1 MKRSLITL
9 LSLFSLQADI
19 VYESGDLIEF
29 FGGTAPES
37 AYNNWVSHVTEGIA
51 NDGYNDYGPEWL
63 DVQTNGFGHHKKL
76 SEFSQTLVYWET
88 ILSQFVN
95 GDTTL
100 VDSLLQD
107 SLDSFFYEL
116 VIFEDTTLNKTFH
129 LLREQ
134 IDTSFVDVNQ
144 IAIPEDDVI
153 GSFRNSWGLYIINP
167 NASREQVLIQV
178 PHPCDDFIAPYIAM
192 DLFLEI
198 DAFGFMINGTGREV
212 EWSEDG
218 TYTNSKSLSDPS
230 RYQYTIFQKF
240 QEAVTEPLINT
251 QPHWPLVFAIH
262 SFDNASH
269 STRYSVILAAGASN
283 TFTNKPIRDITDDHF
298 DIINFT
304 EEFPIME
311 NQFDNP
317 DPVHVSEYY
326 EAYYDDIFNYDNGSD
341 EFIIRKSTSL
351 NGIQNG
357 HQMTHLQGLVN
368 GYSVYEPWV
377 QVEMDE
383 KPMLFDS
390 LDMPDEMVYS
400 QGSYPTNVH
409 NFSMIR
415 DYYKPFIQAVDNYL
429 IHWETNSD
437 ITPPDSISYL
447 MAYNMDNPDQVY
459 LTWSPEFDTNFKST
473 EIQFDL
479 DSISINSPIIDFNDY
494 STLQYMRLNNQTIIG
509 VNNTEPWFFR
519 VRAKDY
525 FDNAGPWS
533 VTVSN
538 ILPGH
543 SPPDTI
549 LMFNESTIIE
559 SIIDEDIDGNDYSVD
574 TVNGLP
580 GISPSLALFGN
591 TWKSVQINS
600 FLPDSTTI
608 LQVYARVDS
617 LSEIQAIG
625 FSDGEKTLRYS
636 VAGTEMLDIEEWIPV
651 YQGTGQTRVWKSY
664 DIPIGNDWVA
674 WYDSLSAINE
684 IQFINDNDDTSRASG
699 SIHFSIILDISPDLP
714 ISPTVYIDYSLGDIR
729 LENNQE
735 MVSASFTSTVIDS
748 DSYNFTFHWEFGDG
762 SSSNEIHPSHE
773 YVVQDDHDYTVI
785 LTVEDETGQQGW
797 GTAMIQVDPGESSFP
812 LTLNFVGDIMMG
824 RRFEEDDGIIST
836 LGVNALYE
844 PTYEILGLAAD
855 VTVANLE
862 ILLSDQG
869 YPHPTKG
876 IVFRCAPANVGGL
889 IYAGI
894 DVVSLANNH
903 IMDYM
908 EPAMIQTQN
917 LLSEVGIHHSG
928 AGMNSYEAYLPAMIS
943 RKGQTIAFLSV
954 SDRTGQ
960 YNNYQ
965 PYLNAGENKPG
976 FAYMTPYY
984 LKQQIQSVR
993 DISDLIVVEMHSGS
1007 EYSYSPGDHYD
1018 SYEPPDGYESMRL
1031 NPASEIG
1038 FLEDPLMGMEVEDY
1052 SPRLDRPQMWDRAIR
1067 QFAIDEGA
1075 DAVIVHHPHIIQ
1087 GLEIYNGKMIAHS
1100 LGNFIFDLNYPE
1112 TYPSMILNTEADE
1125 SGFTG
1130 YSITPIYIDDY
1141 LTVPALG
1148 ELANYILDHIAMR
1161 SRELDTYVH
1170 VNPESNR
1177 GIVVMDTL
1185 ALFSQGLDYSIWNLI
1200 WKETLLEGEPYF
1212 VSNPLSIPNA
1222 GSLSKITGGF
1232 QPITHYRLGREKIW
1246 MKNFEDE
1253 GSSLWNFNS
1262 NSEFLQDSIFRR
1274 GETAASQI
1282 RYDYA
1287 QDNIITNLE
1296 DRMPFKNEFDHT
1308 IHGYIKTENG
1318 KNVTLQIRL
1327 SEGRSGES
1335 ILTSS
1340 MNDSVQGT
1348 KFWMPYW
1355 GDVPSHE
1362 DANFFD
1368 IRMNTGIPDTGKSQ
1382 TWFDDVGLV
1391 EWDSLQSFEGF
1402 PISVMHPNDFNYI
1415 QVYATQTPVAMA
1427 GIQMTNT
1434 IIGDLPSLD
1443 AIPKAA
1449 NPVITA
1455 PGKVHFYDES
1465 KGAVGNWHWVFMDQ
1479 VNVYQ
1484 QHPTFHFF
1492 DPGIYEVSLTVTG
1505 LNGEA
1510 DTDYITIVALS
1521 GDAEEYNL
1529 GDVNGDGSLNAV
1541 DVLLC
1546 VNYIIGLVDLE
1557 PEEFLAAD
1565 VDGNGVIDIYDALVI
1580 ADLFN

>member
-9 LSLFSLQADI
+9 LSLFSLRADI
-19 VYESGDLIEF
+19 VYESGNLIEF
-29 FGGTAPES
+29 FGGTAPGS

-51 NDGYNDYGPEWL
+51 RDGYNDYGPDWL

-76 SEFSQTLVYWET
+76 SEFSHTLVYWEN

-116 VIFEDTTLNKTFH
+116 VIFEDTTHNKTFH

-178 PHPCDDFIAPYIAM
+178 PHPCDDFIAPYVAM

-198 DAFGFMINGTGREV
+198 DAFGFMINGAGREV
-212 EWSEDG
+212 EWSEEG
-218 TYTNSKSLSDPS
+218 TYTNSKSHSDPS
-230 RYQYTIFQKF
+230 RYEYTIFQKF

-262 SFDNASH
+262 SFDNVSH

-304 EEFPIME
+304 EEFPITE
-311 NQFDNP
+311 NQFNNP
-317 DPVHVSEYY
+317 YPVHVSEYY
-326 EAYYDDIFNYDNGSD
+326 EAYYDDVFYYDNGST
-341 EFIIRKSTSL
+341 EFTIRKSTSL

-357 HQMTHLQGLVN
+357 HQMIHLQDLVN
-368 GYSVYEPWV
+368 GYSVYESWV
-377 QVEMDE
+377 QAEMDE

-390 LDMPDEMVYS
+390 LDILDETFYS
-400 QGSYPTNVH
+400 QGFYPTNVH

-429 IHWETNSD
+429 IHWETTSD

-447 MAYNMDNPDQVY
+447 MAYNTDNPDQVY

-479 DSISINSPIIDFNDY
+479 DSISIYSPIIDYNDY
-494 STLQYMRLNNQTIIG
+494 SSLQYMRLNNQTIIG
-509 VNNTEPWFFR
+509 LNNSEPWFFR
-519 VRAKDY
+519 VRATDH

-538 ILPGH
+538 LLPGH

-559 SIIDEDIDGNDYSVD
+559 SIIDEDFDDNDYSVD

-580 GISPSLALFGN
+580 GTSPSLALFGN
-591 TWKSVQINS
+591 TWKSVQIDS

-651 YQGTGQTRVWKSY
+651 YQGTGQTRVWNSY
-664 DIPIGNDWVA
+664 NIPIGDDWVA
-674 WYDSLSAINE
+674 WYDSLSSINE
-684 IQFINDNDDTSRASG
+684 LQFINDNDDTSRSSG
-699 SIHFSIILDISPDLP
+699 SIHFNMILDISPDLP
-714 ISPTVYIDYSLGDIR
+714 ISPTVDIDYSLGDIR

-735 MVSASFTSTVIDS
+735 MVSASFTSTVMDS

-762 SSSNEIHPSHE
+762 NSSNEVHPSHE

-824 RRFEEDDGIIST
+824 RRFEDDDGIIST

-844 PTYEILGLAAD
+844 PTYEILGLVAD

-876 IVFRCAPANVGGL
+876 IVFRCAPENVGGL

-984 LKQQIQSVR
+984 LKQQIQAVR

-1007 EYSYSPGDHYD
+1007 EYSYSPGSDYD
-1018 SYEPPDGYESMRL
+1018 SYEPPDGYETMRL

-1112 TYPSMILNTEADE
+1112 TYPSIILNTEADE
-1125 SGFTG
+1125 SGFIG
-1130 YSITPIYIDDY
+1130 YSVTPIYIDDY

-1148 ELANYILDHIAMR
+1148 ELANYILDYIAMR

-1185 ALFSQGLDYSIWNLI
+1185 ALFSQELDYSIWDLI
-1200 WKETLLEGEPYF
+1200 WKETLLDGEPYF
-1212 VSNPLSIPNA
+1212 VSQPLSIPNA

-1274 GETAASQI
+1274 GEMAASQI

-1318 KNVTLQIRL
+1318 KNVTLQIQL

-1340 MNDSVQGT
+1340 MSDSVQGT

-1391 EWDSLQSFEGF
+1391 EWDSLKSFEEF

-1434 IIGDLPSLD
+1434 IIGELPSLD

-1479 VNVYQ
+1479 INVYN

-1492 DPGIYEVSLTVTG
+1492 DPGIYEVSLTITG

-1529 GDVNGDGSLNAV
+1529 GDVNGDGSLTAV

-1565 VDGNGVIDIYDALVI
+1565 VDGNGAINIYDALVI